1 LRSKAHASMQYVLL
15 LVIKSF
21 VIKKFEQRPACVHHA
36 ISRFN
41 RAVPLSALK
50 ADRNTHIS
58 REIVTRIRAI
68 PAKPHYTFTPSSVR
82 RSGKGRPVKTAIRFL
97 SGAPLRKDVNS
108 REKEKERE
116 RERTLLS
123 VAVCRITVR
132 IGRDNGWENVTR
144 ACRLKF
150 SSSGKAPTQGARG
163 KKRKRRRKVARGET
177 V

>member
-1 LRSKAHASMQYVLL
+1 MQYVLL

-116 RERTLLS
+116 RENAVERCCLPDNREDWPRQRVRECDARVSIEILL
-123 VAVCRITVR
+123 
-132 IGRDNGWENVTR
+132 
-144 ACRLKF
+144 L
-150 SSSGKAPTQGARG
+150 GKSPHTG
-163 KKRKRRRKVARGET
+163 GEREEKEEEEKSRSR
-177 V
+177 